1 MSDRRIRKAAHVLL
15 FVVAAVVF
23 YIGLGVGLQYDPNLG
38 TLLWAT
44 SGAIVVLNV
53 LWMRRRDG

>member
-1 MSDRRIRKAAHVLL
+1 MSGRRIRKAAHVLL

-38 TLLWAT
+38 TLLWAA
-44 SGAIVVLNV
+44 SGAIVVLNM
-53 LWMRRRDG
+53 LWMRRRGG

>member
-1 MSDRRIRKAAHVLL
+1 MSGRKIRKAAHVLF

-53 LWMRRRDG
+53 LSMRRRDG

>member
-1 MSDRRIRKAAHVLL
+1 MNGRRIRKAAHVLL
-15 FVVAAVVF
+15 FVVAGIVF

-53 LWMRRRDG
+53 LWMRRRAG

>member
-1 MSDRRIRKAAHVLL
+1 MSGRRIRKAAHVLL

-38 TLLWAT
+38 TLLWAAST
-44 SGAIVVLNV
+44 A
-53 LWMRRRDG
+53 R